1 MKSSKFEKFKVGKVR
16 SWKSLK
22 LEKFEVGK
30 VQTWKSSNLEK
41 FEVTKVHKHAYKQEV
56 IELYNAIT

>member
-1 MKSSKFEKFKVGKVR
+1 MKLEKFEVGKVQ

-30 VQTWKSSNLEK
+30 VRSWKSKEGKEGMPEMKKGLK
-41 FEVTKVHKHAYKQEV
+41 
-56 IELYNAIT
+56 